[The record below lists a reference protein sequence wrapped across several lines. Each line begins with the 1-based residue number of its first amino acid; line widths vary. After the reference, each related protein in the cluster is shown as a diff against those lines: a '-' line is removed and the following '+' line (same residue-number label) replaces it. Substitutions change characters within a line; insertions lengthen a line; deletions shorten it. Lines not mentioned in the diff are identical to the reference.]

1 MEEQIL
7 EERLIEIESAIA
19 IQEKTIDELNQ
30 VVIEQRRQIDRL
42 IKQNLYLAELLT
54 NETVKPQSEETPP
67 PHY

>member
-30 VVIEQRRQIDRL
+30 VVIEQGRQIDRL
-42 IKQNLYLAELLT
+42 IKQNLYLAELL
-54 NETVKPQSEETPP
+54 KLSLI
-67 PHY
+67 HI

>member
-30 VVIEQRRQIDRL
+30 VVIEQGRQIDRL
-42 IKQNLYLAELLT
+42 IKQNLYLAELLK

-67 PHY
+67 PDY

>member
-30 VVIEQRRQIDRL
+30 VVIEQGRQIDRL
-42 IKQNLYLAELLT
+42 IKQNLYLAELLK
-54 NETVKPQSEETPP
+54 NETVKPQSE
-67 PHY
+67 

>member
-30 VVIEQRRQIDRL
+30 VVIEQGRQIDRL
-42 IKQNLYLAELLT
+42 IKQNLYLAELLK
-54 NETVKPQSEETPP
+54 NETVNPQSEETPP

>member
-1 MEEQIL
+1 MDEQIL

-30 VVIEQRRQIDRL
+30 VVIEQGRQIDRL
-42 IKQNLYLAELLT
+42 IKQNLYLAELLK
-54 NETVKPQSEETPP
+54 NETVNPQSEETPP

>member
-1 MEEQIL
+1 M

-30 VVIEQRRQIDRL
+30 VVIEQGRQIDRL
-42 IKQNLYLAELLT
+42 IKQNLYLAELLK
-54 NETVKPQSEETPP
+54 NETVKPQSEETPQ

>member
-1 MEEQIL
+1 M

-30 VVIEQRRQIDRL
+30 VVIEQGRQIDRL
-42 IKQNLYLAELLT
+42 IKQNLYLAELLK
-54 NETVKPQSEETPP
+54 KPQSEETPP

>member
-30 VVIEQRRQIDRL
+30 VVIEQGRQIDRL
-42 IKQNLYLAELLT
+42 INRT
-54 NETVKPQSEETPP
+54 FIWRNC
-67 PHY
+67 

>member
-30 VVIEQRRQIDRL
+30 VVIEQGRQIDRL
-42 IKQNLYLAELLT
+42 IKQNLYLADC
-54 NETVKPQSEETPP
+54 
-67 PHY
+67 